1 MEAVRVER
9 LDHLG
14 LIASVISDLG
24 LVNLIDA
31 RLKPDDQEAITPGEA
46 VKGMILNGLGFA
58 NRPLSLSPQFFANK
72 PLDLLFR
79 PDVKAEMLNRF
90 KLGRTLDEV
99 NTYGSD
105 LLFSEIALV
114 VCRQE
119 AIDQRFNHL
128 DTTSLSLTGD
138 YVPESDQQAIAI
150 THGYSKDHRPDLK
163 QAVLELMVSQDG
175 GVPLVSK
182 TWDGNAS
189 DSQIFQ
195 DRAKALLSTFA
206 QSPTPRYLIAD
217 SKLYSKDN
225 AAQLK
230 LLGFITRIPDTLTL
244 VSQVIRQALREDTW
258 QALDDTTRY
267 HRLEL
272 CHYGMAQRWFVI
284 CSEAATQRAEKSVSK
299 AQKREFEAIEKQLF
313 HLQARRFESQQSAQ
327 AALAALSESW
337 RYHHVASTELSE
349 HKRYAGKGRPSAKTP
364 IKASAWQMQ
373 AEVRPEAEAI
383 RRSKQHKGC
392 FVLGTNIE
400 ADDLRD
406 EEVIAAYK
414 AQSQVEGGFRFLKDP
429 LFFVSSLFVKKP
441 ARIQGL
447 LMVMTLALLVYSVAQ
462 RRLRQELVRHKES
475 LPNQINQ
482 LTQRPTLRWVFQ
494 LLEGIH
500 RVRVSVQGQIHDL
513 IEGLNEVQIKI
524 LRLFGQEVC
533 QIYQI
538 SSY

>member
-14 LIASVISDLG
+14 LIASVINDLG
-24 LVNLIDA
+24 LVSLIDA
-31 RLKPDDQEAITPGEA
+31 RLKPDDQEAITSGEA

-79 PDVKAEMLNRF
+79 PDVTAEMFNRF
-90 KLGRTLDEV
+90 KLGRTLEEV

-105 LLFSEIALV
+105 LLLSEIALV
-114 VCRQE
+114 VCQHE

-128 DTTSLSLTGD
+128 DTTSFSLTGD
-138 YVPESDQQAIAI
+138 YVPESDQQAITI

-225 AAQLK
+225 AVQLK
-230 LLGFITRIPDTLTL
+230 PLGFITRIPDTLKL

-272 CHYGMAQRWFVI
+272 GHYGMAQRWFVI
-284 CSEAATQRAEKSVSK
+284 CSEAAMQRAETSVSK
-299 AQKREFEAIEKQLF
+299 AQKRECEALETQLC
-313 HLQARRFESQQSAQ
+313 HLQARRFESPHSAQ
-327 AALAALSESW
+327 AALATLAKSW
-337 RYHHVASTELSE
+337 HYHQVASTELVE

-364 IKASAWQMQ
+364 IKASEWQMQ
-373 AEVRPEAEAI
+373 AKVRLDAEAI

-400 ADDLRD
+400 ADDLSD
-406 EEVIAAYK
+406 EEVIVAYK

-441 ARIQGL
+441 SRIQGL

-462 RRLRQELVRHKES
+462 RRLRQELARQQES

-482 LTQRPTLRWVFQ
+482 PTQRPTLRWVFQ

-500 RVRVSVQGQIHDL
+500 RVRVIVQDQVHDL

-524 LRLFGQEVC
+524 LRLFGQHVC

-538 SSY
+538 SSG

>member
-14 LIASVISDLG
+14 LIASVINDLG
-24 LVNLIDA
+24 LVNMIDA
-31 RLKPDDQEAITPGEA
+31 RLKPDEQEAITPGEA

-58 NRPLSLSPQFFANK
+58 HRPLSLTPQFFAGK

-79 PDVKAEMLNRF
+79 PGVEADMFNRF

-99 NTYGSD
+99 NRYGCD
-105 LLFSEIALV
+105 LLFSEIALA
-114 VCRQE
+114 VCQQE

-128 DTTSLSLTGD
+128 DTTSFSLTGE
-138 YVPESDQQAIAI
+138 YLPESDEQAIAI

-175 GVPLVSK
+175 GVPLMSQN
-182 TWDGNAS
+182 WDGNAS

-195 DRAKALLSTFA
+195 DRAQALLSTFKDSA
-206 QSPTPRYLIAD
+206 TPRYLIAD
-217 SKLYSKDN
+217 SKLYSQAN
-225 AAQLK
+225 AAHLK
-230 LLGFITRIPDTLTL
+230 PLGFITRIPETLKL
-244 VSQVIRQALREDTW
+244 VSQVISQALRHDAW

-267 HRLEL
+267 HRLDL
-272 CHYGMAQRWFVI
+272 CHYGMAQRWLVVR
-284 CSEAATQRAEKSVSK
+284 SEAAQQRADKSVSK
-299 AQKREFEAIEKQLF
+299 AQQRELEAIDKQRF
-313 HLQARRFESQQSAQ
+313 HLQAQRFESPQSAQ
-327 AALAALSESW
+327 AALSALSKSW
-337 RYHHVASTELSE
+337 RYHQVASTELIE
-349 HKRYAGKGRPSAKTP
+349 HKRYAGKGRPNAKTP
-364 IKASAWQMQ
+364 IKAIAWQIQ
-373 AEVRPEAEAI
+373 AEVCPDAEAI
-383 RRSKQHKGC
+383 SRQKQHRGC

-400 ADDLRD
+400 ADDLSD
-406 EEVIAAYK
+406 QEVVAAYK

-441 ARIQGL
+441 TRIQGL

-462 RRLRQELVRHKES
+462 RRLRQALARQHES

-482 LTQRPTLRWVFQ
+482 PTQRPTLRWVFQ
-494 LLEGIH
+494 LLVGIH
-500 RVRVSVQGQIHDL
+500 RVRVIVQDQVHDL
-513 IEGLNEVQIKI
+513 IEGLNEVRIKI

-538 SSY
+538 SSG